1 MTEKISLAKETKQIL
16 QENGIILNKN
26 LGQNY
31 LIDDFKRKKIIEFAK
46 LTKEDTV
53 LEIGPGIGT
62 LTIELAKKAGKV
74 IAIEQDTTIFN
85 ILKKRL
91 EKEQIDNV
99 ELING
104 DAVKVDFPEFN
115 KIVSN
120 LPYQISSPISFKFL
134 KRDFDLAILMYQKEF
149 ADRMNGKVG
158 TRQYSRLSA
167 MLYFKADVKF
177 LTKVSPESFIPSP
190 KVDSSVV
197 ELKPKENKISDD
209 DFKIYAKVVKALFQH
224 RNKKAKNALIDS
236 RHIIGFKD
244 KKELK
249 GILNNLEDENP
260 VIKELLLERTINLS
274 PESIMELS
282 ILLKDH
288 INWGLNMKMGKF
300 EIETDDLVYNPSDDT
315 FLLAEN
321 LEIKEGQS
329 VLEIGTGSGLVSMYA
344 SLLTDDVTAT
354 DINYNALELAEK
366 NFKLNN
372 IDTIKLEFGDMFEP
386 VKDKKFDVIL
396 FNTPYLP
403 TDSDDI
409 INDDL
414 NYAFDGGLDGRK
426 VIDRFINEVSNHL
439 NDKGIVQII
448 QSSLS
453 DNDKTLDMF
462 DRNGFVAE
470 IAKSESFFFEKIVLI
485 NAYKI

>member
-31 LIDDFKRKKIIEFAK
+31 LIDDFKRKKIIEYAK

-62 LTIELAKKAGKV
+62 LTIELAKKAKKV

-104 DAVKVDFPEFN
+104 DAVKVDFPPFN

-134 KRDFDLAILMYQKEF
+134 RHDFDLAILMYQKEF

-158 TRQYSRLSA
+158 TKQYSRLSA
-167 MLYFKADVKF
+167 MLYFKANVKF

-197 ELKPKENKISDD
+197 ELKPKENQIDEDD
-209 DFKIYAKVVKALFQH
+209 YKAYSKVVKALFQH
-224 RNKKAKNALIDS
+224 RNKKARNALIDS

-249 GILNNLEDENP
+249 SILNNLEDENP
-260 VIKELLLERTINLS
+260 TIKEFLLERTINLS
-274 PESIMELS
+274 PENIMELS
-282 ILLKDH
+282 TLLKDH
-288 INWGLNMKMGKF
+288 INWGLKMKMGKF
-300 EIETDDLVYNPSDDT
+300 EIETDDLVYIPSDDT

-321 LEIKEGQS
+321 LEIKDGQS

-354 DINYNALELAEK
+354 DINFNALELAEK
-366 NFKLNN
+366 NFRLNN
-372 IDTIKLEFGDMFEP
+372 IDNIRLEFGDLFEP
-386 VKDKKFDVIL
+386 VKNEKFDVIL

-409 INDDL
+409 IDDDL
-414 NYAFDGGLDGRK
+414 NYAFDGGLNGRK
-426 VIDRFINEVSNHL
+426 VIDRFIEESPNHL
-439 NDKGIVQII
+439 NDKGIVQMI

-453 DNDKTLDMF
+453 DNEKTLDMF